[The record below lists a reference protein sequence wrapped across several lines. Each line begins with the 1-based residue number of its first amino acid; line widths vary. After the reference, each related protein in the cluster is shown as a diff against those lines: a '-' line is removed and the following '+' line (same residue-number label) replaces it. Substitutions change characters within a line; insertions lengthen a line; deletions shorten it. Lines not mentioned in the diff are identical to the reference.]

1 MISSELIAVA
11 DLCIA
16 KAGTANFGEE
26 DRTMTEERMKG
37 NIHARARARKL
48 EWVEKRMEYHCQNW
62 KAFETAFIK
71 HHADAAFEDKQH
83 VHGRHP
89 DGWSR

>member
-48 EWVEKRMEYHCQNW
+48 EWVEKRMEYHCQSNRDDDV
-62 KAFETAFIK
+62 FFL
-71 HHADAAFEDKQH
+71 FLQKQK
-83 VHGRHP
+83 
-89 DGWSR
+89 